1 MSSQPLS
8 PGNNSNANTKIKGN
22 VTHVNNLNIGKVK
35 QSSITTYNQKRM
47 MKQSIES
54 VKNSSNIGS
63 PKNVLTYQMS
73 NNRFRESIEKD
84 SMESQERLV

>member
-1 MSSQPLS
+1 
-8 PGNNSNANTKIKGN
+8 
-22 VTHVNNLNIGKVK
+22 
-35 QSSITTYNQKRM
+35 